1 MIIATDSLTSVK
13 AKLCPMQF
21 LFNTRII
28 FTDIKIWL
36 GDIKSLRRK
45 LLHFRVK
52 LGKILCVVEFRI

>member
-1 MIIATDSLTSVK
+1 MIIAKDSLTSVK

-36 GDIKSLRRK
+36 GDKKFEEKTVAFQSKARQNTVR
-45 LLHFRVK
+45 
-52 LGKILCVVEFRI
+52 G